1 MDGRPMRPM
10 QVPECCVGFV
20 IGFAKDPVW
29 IMVAG
34 MYITGYYWA
43 LIALITLRS
52 FATACR
58 RGWN

>member
-1 MDGRPMRPM
+1 MRPM